1 MCSYPPS
8 SDEEELFL
16 GIIKEIVNIDNT
28 SSFEERKQE
37 LVIVELRKNNMFLFS
52 FVG

>member
-8 SDEEELFL
+8 SDEEELFFS
-16 GIIKEIVNIDNT
+16 IIKEIVNKDNT
-28 SSFEERKQE
+28 SSFEARKQE
-37 LVIVELRKNNMFLFS
+37 LVIVELRKNNVFLLS